1 MINPQKNPIRHER
14 GMVHS
19 FILRSVARFAFFI
32 VNIFAVYLM
41 LRGHNAPGGGFIAG
55 VTSAVSL
62 VMLHLALGVEETYR
76 IVRFDPARL
85 AAWGLLLAALTPTA
99 SMLFGDN
106 FFDHYMFHVEV
117 PLLGELHFGT
127 TLAFD
132 VGVYLVVVGIACK
145 MIFTLAQSTMGYPV
159 LLRHE
164 EARYS
169 SSIDTPI
176 ESEEDHHAA

>member
-1 MINPQKNPIRHER
+1 MSELESNPIRHGR
-14 GMVHS
+14 GMVNS
-19 FILRSVARFAFFI
+19 FILRSVARFVFFI
-32 VNIFAVYLM
+32 ANIFAFYLL

-62 VMLHLALGVEETYR
+62 IMLHLALGVEETYR
-76 IVRFDPARL
+76 IIRFDPARL
-85 AAWGLLLAALTPTA
+85 AGWGLLLAAATPTV
-99 SMLFGDN
+99 SLLLGQN
-106 FFDHYMFHVEV
+106 FFDHYMFHLDV

-132 VGVYLVVVGIACK
+132 IGVYLVVVGITCK

-164 EARYS
+164 EARYAS
-169 SSIDTPI
+169 SLDEPI
-176 ESEEDHHAA
+176 EGEEENDAA